1 MKQSTKD
8 IIDDLTL
15 RYPLLTSCYQ
25 SIVGAVEVLIK
36 CYQKGNKLLTCGN
49 GGSASDA
56 QHIVGE
62 LMKSFVLPRKLS
74 NIKQKYLKE
83 MFPNNSQYLIDNL
96 QDVLPAISLQ
106 GETALTSAYANDNAP
121 DLVFAQQVLGLG
133 AVGDVLLAISTSGN
147 SQNILYACEVARLQ
161 KVVVIGLTGETG
173 GKMKDLCDVLIN
185 VPSQITYKIQELHL
199 PIYHCI
205 CLALEN
211 EFYGEE
217 N

>member
-1 MKQSTKD
+1 MKQSTKA
-8 IIDDLTL
+8 IINDLSL
-15 RYPLLTSCYQ
+15 RYPSLTSCYE
-25 SIVGAVEVLIK
+25 SIVAAIEILIN

-74 NIKQKYLKE
+74 PIKQNNLKK
-83 MFPNNSQYLIDNL
+83 MFPNSSQYLIDNL
-96 QDVLPAISLQ
+96 QDVLPAVSLL
-106 GETALTSAYANDNAP
+106 GETALSSAYANDNAP
-121 DLVFAQQVLGLG
+121 DLVFAQQVIGLG
-133 AVGDVLLAISTSGN
+133 KEGDVLLVISTSGN
-147 SQNILYACEVARLQ
+147 SQNILYACEVAHLQ
-161 KVVVIGLTGETG
+161 KMFVIGLTGETG
-173 GKMKDLCDVLIN
+173 GKMKDLCNVLIN

-199 PIYHCI
+199 PVYHSL

-217 N
+217 K